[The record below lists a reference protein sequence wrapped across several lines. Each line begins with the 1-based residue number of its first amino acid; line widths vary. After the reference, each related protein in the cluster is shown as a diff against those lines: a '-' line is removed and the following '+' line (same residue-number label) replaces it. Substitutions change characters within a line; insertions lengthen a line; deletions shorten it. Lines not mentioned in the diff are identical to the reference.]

1 MIFRDQNKAYR
12 GLGLAHKNLGNL
24 QEALVRLFLKT
35 SCYLSSIRSIFFC
48 INIDQLTC
56 TIIVR
61 SFAFSPLIRS
71 VPTIRKIV

>member
-1 MIFRDQNKAYR
+1 MLFRDQNKAYR

-24 QEALVRLFLKT
+24 QEALVRLFSKHHVI
-35 SCYLSSIRSIFFC
+35 CHQEEAVFC

-61 SFAFSPLIRS
+61 SFALSPLIRS